1 MNYSGFYHSPSFI
14 VHFILN
20 GYFIVGNIHMAFSYF
35 LVSKSF
41 TLCTKNCLEVA
52 KKDLTALDSDM
63 KCYLNKFLR
72 LGKDTFYII

>member
-1 MNYSGFYHSPSFI
+1 
-14 VHFILN
+14 
-20 GYFIVGNIHMAFSYF
+20 MAFSYF

-41 TLCTKNCLEVA
+41 TLCKKNCLEVA